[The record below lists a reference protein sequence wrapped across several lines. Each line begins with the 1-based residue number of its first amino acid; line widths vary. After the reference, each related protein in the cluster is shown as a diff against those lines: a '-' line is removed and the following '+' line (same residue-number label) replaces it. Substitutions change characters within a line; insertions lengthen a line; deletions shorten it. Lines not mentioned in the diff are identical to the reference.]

1 MSTRI
6 PYLLGALFLFGALPG
21 AAQDTSQAAKT
32 REDIL
37 RVFRLPRTTTEAR
50 QRGVPDTA
58 IQKVIDVFKRGQVP
72 AQDGQQV
79 IEEELEATNQGQP
92 VENFGAFVQEQHR
105 RGLRGRALA
114 AAIHAEQAR
123 RGMGHKGH
131 EGDEAGR
138 GHDEHDRSDAR
149 HEHDRADSTKAKRR
163 GNRP

>member
-6 PYLLGALFLFGALPG
+6 PYLLGTLFLLGALPA
-21 AAQDTSQAAKT
+21 AAQDTSQAART
-32 REDIL
+32 RESIL

-50 QRGVPDTA
+50 QRGVPDSS
-58 IQKVIDVFKRGQVP
+58 IQSVIDILHRGQVP
-72 AQDGQQV
+72 AEDAQEV
-79 IEEELEATNQGQP
+79 IEHEVEATEHGQP
-92 VENFGAFVQEQHR
+92 AGNFGAFVQEQHR

-131 EGDEAGR
+131 EGDEAGQ

-149 HEHDRADSTKAKRR
+149 HEHDRADSTRAKRR

>member
-6 PYLLGALFLFGALPG
+6 PYLLGALFLLGVVPG

-58 IQKVIDVFKRGQVP
+58 IQKVIDILHRGQVP
-72 AQDGQQV
+72 AEDAQEV
-79 IEEELEATNQGQP
+79 IEREVEATEHGQP
-92 VENFGAFVQEQHR
+92 AGNFGAFVQEQHR

-123 RGMGHKGH
+123 RGMGHKGQ

-138 GHDEHDRSDAR
+138 GHDEHERSDAR
-149 HEHDRADSTKAKRR
+149 HEHDRPDSTKAKRR